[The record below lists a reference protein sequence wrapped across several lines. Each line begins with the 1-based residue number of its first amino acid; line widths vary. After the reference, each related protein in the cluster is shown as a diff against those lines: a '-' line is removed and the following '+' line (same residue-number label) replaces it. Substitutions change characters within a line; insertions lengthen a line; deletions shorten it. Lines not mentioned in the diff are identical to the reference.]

1 MANAKALIVI
11 RTPVSEVFD
20 YAASAI
26 NGPAFIPNLNEN
38 TNIEPEQPGVN
49 QTFDWRF
56 NMAGADLRG
65 RAEGITFD
73 KDKQVTL
80 RTTGDVNATWDYV
93 FEDLGDGTTRVT
105 TEVIYDIPETV
116 LQRIVNNT
124 LLDRINQHTLEQML
138 ENLKL
143 ILESDPV

>member
-11 RTPVSEVFD
+11 RTPVSEVFE
-20 YAASAI
+20 YTASAQ

-38 TNIEPEQPGVN
+38 SNIVPEVAGVD

-65 RAEGITFD
+65 KAEGIVFEVD
-73 KDKQVTL
+73 KRVTL
-80 RTTGDVNATWDYV
+80 RTTGDVNATWDYQ

-105 TEVIYDIPETV
+105 TEVIYDINPSV
-116 LQRIVNNT
+116 LQKIVNAT
-124 LLDRINQHTLEQML
+124 LLDRINQNTIEQML
-138 ENLKL
+138 DNLKL
-143 ILESDPV
+143 ILESDD

>member
-1 MANAKALIVI
+1 MATAKALIVI

-20 YAASAI
+20 YTASAI

-38 TNIEPEQPGVN
+38 TNIDPETPGVN

-65 RAEGITFD
+65 TAAGITFD
-73 KDKQVTL
+73 KDRQVTL

-105 TEVIYDIPETV
+105 SEVVYDIPATIVEK
-116 LQRIVNNT
+116 IVNNK

-138 ENLKL
+138 DNLKL
-143 ILESDPV
+143 ILESEE